1 MDENQISDEIPI
13 TGFID
18 YLKPYITHEILM
30 QENKIWKEYK
40 LDVLKDSTEERTKKN
55 AQTLERLLIPGRY
68 EK

>member
-18 YLKPYITHEILM
+18 YIKPYITHEILM

-40 LDVLKDSTEERTKKN
+40 LDVLRDSTE
-55 AQTLERLLIPGRY
+55 
-68 EK
+68 